1 MGKMGF
7 INSGEN
13 NNFSDNFDCIIKEE
27 FTHSCAIGQTGCGKT
42 TGYIYPNLD
51 ARIEAEHGILL
62 YDYKGKEHLSVKAI
76 AKKHNR
82 LNDVIE
88 VGKIWG
94 SKINILKYMNRA
106 NLFSFFVTLN
116 GRANNTTGDMFWTNS
131 AANISTEIASVLK
144 STNSVAKELCKLNS
158 CAKQELEK
166 FIENIFDFKF
176 TTDFTIKNLIN
187 IISTKRNL
195 INFIK
200 NMDEL
205 VSICHYVKKTTIIDT
220 NSNERVQDQ
229 ITNQKEIYFKII
241 NLEDTVKTAK
251 EALQTFLNEEKALN
265 ESTTLDSIIT
275 SMNTP
280 LSNIAA
286 MEFFNEDSMDIVKEL
301 NEGKIVVV
309 NTNSI
314 PENILAA
321 LNSSIFMQLTKRAQ
335 LDENPI
341 SIFIDEAQKVVSPNF
356 ELPVDVLRECKVELF
371 LAFQNEELM
380 ITKLESEIKH
390 YSFLKNLSKT
400 FRFKNSKDTITQV
413 ESLEKFQFIE
423 ADKVN
428 KIHKVEFPFFIK
440 KEEAFEAE
448 LEYQSNT
455 GIKED
460 YFISKNINEDYI
472 YTYDDAL
479 VNDGQIIIKTKDEE
493 FIVNFYTKE
502 LEEKA
507 LERMR
512 KDIDYEEIHKFLIK
526 KPRSVR

>member
-1 MGKMGF
+1 
-7 INSGEN
+7 
-13 NNFSDNFDCIIKEE
+13 
-27 FTHSCAIGQTGCGKT
+27 
-42 TGYIYPNLD
+42 
-51 ARIEAEHGILL
+51 
-62 YDYKGKEHLSVKAI
+62 
-76 AKKHNR
+76 
-82 LNDVIE
+82 
-88 VGKIWG
+88 
-94 SKINILKYMNRA
+94 
-106 NLFSFFVTLN
+106 
-116 GRANNTTGDMFWTNS
+116 
-131 AANISTEIASVLK
+131 
-144 STNSVAKELCKLNS
+144 
-158 CAKQELEK
+158 
-166 FIENIFDFKF
+166 
-176 TTDFTIKNLIN
+176 
-187 IISTKRNL
+187 
-195 INFIK
+195 
-200 NMDEL
+200 MDEL

-286 MEFFNEDSMDIVKEL
+286 MEFFNKDSMDIVKEL

-400 FRFKNSKDTITQV
+400 FRFKNSKDTITQL

>member
-1 MGKMGF
+1 
-7 INSGEN
+7 
-13 NNFSDNFDCIIKEE
+13 
-27 FTHSCAIGQTGCGKT
+27 
-42 TGYIYPNLD
+42 
-51 ARIEAEHGILL
+51 
-62 YDYKGKEHLSVKAI
+62 
-76 AKKHNR
+76 
-82 LNDVIE
+82 
-88 VGKIWG
+88 
-94 SKINILKYMNRA
+94 
-106 NLFSFFVTLN
+106 
-116 GRANNTTGDMFWTNS
+116 
-131 AANISTEIASVLK
+131 
-144 STNSVAKELCKLNS
+144 
-158 CAKQELEK
+158 
-166 FIENIFDFKF
+166 
-176 TTDFTIKNLIN
+176 
-187 IISTKRNL
+187 
-195 INFIK
+195 
-200 NMDEL
+200 MDEL

-286 MEFFNEDSMDIVKEL
+286 MEFFNKDSMDIVKEL

-400 FRFKNSKDTITQV
+400 FRFKNSR
-413 ESLEKFQFIE
+413 
-423 ADKVN
+423 
-428 KIHKVEFPFFIK
+428 KI
-440 KEEAFEAE
+440 
-448 LEYQSNT
+448 
-455 GIKED
+455 
-460 YFISKNINEDYI
+460 
-472 YTYDDAL
+472 
-479 VNDGQIIIKTKDEE
+479 
-493 FIVNFYTKE
+493 
-502 LEEKA
+502 
-507 LERMR
+507 R
-512 KDIDYEEIHKFLIK
+512 
-526 KPRSVR
+526 